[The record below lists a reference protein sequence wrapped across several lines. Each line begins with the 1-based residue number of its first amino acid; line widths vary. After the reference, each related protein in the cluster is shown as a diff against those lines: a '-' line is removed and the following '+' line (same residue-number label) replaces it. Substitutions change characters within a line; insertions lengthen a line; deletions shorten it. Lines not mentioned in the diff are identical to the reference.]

1 MDTTRPEPE
10 AQQTAEGG
18 HTSNSPPRKA
28 EENISPERQS
38 DEEEQPVSSPENSP
52 TEGQRESTPSLEDQ
66 AEAETVS
73 PTLEPAKVSF
83 PRLSSPTS
91 PTDGH
96 FGVVSTGGQLVCE
109 FKGDDVS
116 MSPPP
121 EEKIVDPVWDSEP
134 KTLGGSVLLPPQASN
149 WIEVVRPSNP
159 PKNKTVS
166 TSEFEVDRDNL
177 PEVYIAEEHGTQ
189 HPPPRRTLSRE
200 GGSLCTVS
208 EDFSTKVGYLENNHM
223 SVKSPVE
230 VQLVTPLHLLG
241 DQSDTV
247 DCPFC
252 MKRVE
257 TTVKKK
263 ASQLTHFWGTLC
275 LAATFFGSV
284 VPYCCNW
291 HTNIEHHCTNC
302 KRKIAHRRFYKK
314 KFEPL
319 GTRPELKEV
328 SRFEAAE
335 IPEKKRWRS

>member
-18 HTSNSPPRKA
+18 HTLKSPPRKT
-28 EENISPERQS
+28 EENISPERQP
-38 DEEEQPVSSPENSP
+38 DEEEQPVSSPDNSP
-52 TEGQRESTPSLEDQ
+52 TEGPGDSTISLEDQ
-66 AEAETVS
+66 AEAGKAS
-73 PTLEPAKVSF
+73 PITLEPAKVYF

-109 FKGDDVS
+109 FKGDGVS

-121 EEKIVDPVWDSEP
+121 EEKIVDSLWDSEP

-159 PKNKTVS
+159 
-166 TSEFEVDRDNL
+166 
-177 PEVYIAEEHGTQ
+177 
-189 HPPPRRTLSRE
+189 
-200 GGSLCTVS
+200 
-208 EDFSTKVGYLENNHM
+208 
-223 SVKSPVE
+223 
-230 VQLVTPLHLLG
+230 LG

-263 ASQLTHFWGTLC
+263 ASQL
-275 LAATFFGSV
+275 
-284 VPYCCNW
+284 
-291 HTNIEHHCTNC
+291 
-302 KRKIAHRRFYKK
+302 
-314 KFEPL
+314 
-319 GTRPELKEV
+319 
-328 SRFEAAE
+328 
-335 IPEKKRWRS
+335 